1 MAQGPIDYTRG
12 FAAASPL
19 GGAFEAMQAG
29 ARFGA
34 LEQQRNV
41 FQQQQMALEQEMQA
55 ARAEQERRGQINAE
69 VEQLL
74 RNPFATSADYQR
86 LVALT
91 PKDQSKAIQD
101 AWAARSA
108 EEKANILTFTGQ
120 VQSALATGNPE
131 IAQRLLTERA
141 DAERN
146 AGREGMA
153 RQWGT
158 WAEIAK
164 SGPDALRVVIGDI
177 LTTVEGGAAV
187 LNNIATRNTEQRA
200 QAAFGPQQRQRVA
213 DAALAEIKTANEP
226 ARFGAELGLTN
237 AQIAQARAATAAHEA
252 ARRASDANRAA
263 AEADA
268 RRISEGVVPPEKRP
282 EAEGKLRGEY
292 RTATTVYQ
300 DVRNSFGRVQA
311 AQDTAVGDL
320 SLIFGYM
327 KMLDPGSVVREGEFA
342 TAQNAAGVPERIL
355 NVYNRV
361 RSGERLT
368 ENQRGSFKKQAEDL
382 FNVAANDERR
392 VRDGISRIA
401 RNYGLNTDNIFIDT
415 QPSAPA
421 APERPAAPPPAGR
434 PSAAPAAPVRGPV
447 AAGTINRAPGQGGA
461 APTQRNVVVD
471 F

>member
-1 MAQGPIDYTRG
+1 
-12 FAAASPL
+12 
-19 GGAFEAMQAG
+19 MQAG

-131 IAQRLLTERA
+131 IAQRLLDERA
-141 DAERN
+141 EAERN
-146 AGREGMA
+146 AGRTGLA

-177 LTTVEGGAAV
+177 LAIVEGGGAV
-187 LNNIATRNTEQRA
+187 IDNIAKREQARRAEEAFPVEQRK
-200 QAAFGPQQRQRVA
+200 RTA
-213 DAALAEIKTANEP
+213 DAIFAELKAKNEP
-226 ARFGAELGLTN
+226 ERFATELGLTQ
-237 AQIAQARAATAAHEA
+237 AQTAQARSATAAHEA
-252 ARRASDANRAA
+252 ARRASEANRAA
-263 AEADA
+263 AEEQA

-282 EAEGKLRGEY
+282 EAERNLRTDY
-292 RTATTVYQ
+292 RNATAGFR
-300 DVRNSFGRVQA
+300 DVRDSFQRVLASQNTP
-311 AQDTAVGDL
+311 QGDIA
-320 SLIFGYM
+320 LIFSYM

-342 TAQNAAGVPERIL
+342 TAQNAAGIPDRVVNLYNKALTGNGL
-355 NVYNRV
+355 N
-361 RSGERLT
+361 ET
-368 ENQRGSFKKQAEDL
+368 QRKNIRAQADSL
-382 FNVAANDERR
+382 FTKTAADERR

-401 RNYGLNTDNIFIDT
+401 TNYGLNTDNIFIET
-415 QPSAPA
+415 ETFIPTVPQPAPA
-421 APERPAAPPPAGR
+421 PDRGR
-434 PSAAPAAPVRGPV
+434 GRSSAAPAEQARGPV
-447 AAGTINRAPGQGGA
+447 AAGAINRAQGQGGA
-461 APTQRNVVVD
+461 APTQRNIEVS